1 MPMAASLR
9 ERARALAAHPR
20 IVPATALVLR
30 ARTVR
35 RPWQFA
41 LRELAR
47 RPGLV
52 LHRLRASEARVG
64 VRHATGDVVT
74 LGEVFHE
81 RDYEPPAPVAAR
93 LDAHAAPRLVDLGA
107 NVGMFGVQALARW
120 PAATCTAYEPD
131 PANAAVHERVIAA
144 NGWGERWELRR
155 AAAGARDDVAAF
167 VAGEIALSR
176 LAAVGGAGT
185 AGAPIDVRVEDVLPV
200 VAGADLVKMDIE
212 GGEWAILGDPR
223 FAAAPPRALAMEY
236 HAEGAPAGGDPAG
249 AATALL
255 EAAGLRVVG
264 TRRTE
269 HGAGMLWAWR
279 P

>member
-35 RPWQFA
+35 RPWRFA
-41 LRELAR
+41 LRELAGR
-47 RPGLV
+47 RGLV
-52 LHRLRASEARVG
+52 LHPLRASGARVG
-64 VRHATGDVVT
+64 VRHGTGDVVT
-74 LGEVFHE
+74 LGEIFHE

-93 LDAHAAPRLVDLGA
+93 LDGHPAPRLVDLGA
-107 NVGMFGVQALARW
+107 NVGMFGAQALARW
-120 PAATCTAYEPD
+120 PAATCTGYEPD
-131 PANAAVHERVIAA
+131 PANAAVHARVIAA
-144 NGWGERWELRR
+144 NGWEDRWELRR
-155 AAAGARDDVAAF
+155 AAAGSQDGAAAF

-185 AGAPIDVRVEDVLPV
+185 TRAAIDVRVEDVLPV
-200 VAGADLVKMDIE
+200 VARADLVKMDIE

-223 FAAAPPRALAMEY
+223 FAAAPPLALVMEY
-236 HAEGAPAGGDPAG
+236 HADGAPAGADPRD
-249 AATALL
+249 AASALL
-255 EAAGLRVVG
+255 AAAGLEVVEA
-264 TRRTE
+264 RRTG

>member
-1 MPMAASLR
+1 MPTAASLHA
-9 ERARALAAHPR
+9 RARALAGHPR

-35 RPWQFA
+35 PAWRFV

-52 LHRLRASEARVG
+52 LHTLREADARVG
-64 VRHATGDVVT
+64 VRHGTGDVVT

-81 RDYEPPAPVAAR
+81 RDYAPPPPVAAR
-93 LDAHAAPRLVDLGA
+93 LDALAAPRLVDLGA
-107 NVGMFGVQALARW
+107 NVGMFGAEALARW
-120 PAATCTAYEPD
+120 PGASCVAYEPD

-155 AAAGARDDVAAF
+155 AAAGAQDGTARF
-167 VAGEIALSR
+167 VAGEVALSR
-176 LAAVGGAGT
+176 LAAAGGAGDE
-185 AGAPIDVRVEDVLPV
+185 GAAIEVRVQDVLPV
-200 VAGADLVKMDIE
+200 VARADLLKMDIE

-223 FAAAPPRALAMEY
+223 FAAAPPQAVAMEY
-236 HAEGAPAGGDPAG
+236 HAEGAPAGSDPRA

-255 EAAGLRVVG
+255 EAAGLEVHE
-264 TRRTE
+264 TRRTT